1 MDKRLMVL
9 AVVAI
14 IVVFGAVL
22 LISKRHRRH
31 INKHWIQIV
40 GIVFILPVILTLAVL
55 ESIDNETLS
64 VLLSLVLGY
73 FFGITDGRKND

>member
-1 MDKRLMVL
+1 MVL

-14 IVVFGAVL
+14 IVVFGTAL
-22 LISKRHRRH
+22 LLSKRHRRH

-40 GIVFILPVILTLAVL
+40 GIVFILPVILALAVL

-73 FFGITDGRKND
+73 FFGITDRHKND